1 MVDNFVL
8 VAPRPMRI
16 DSFSHRAPFS
26 PSTRLLSPPIDPFSR
41 AIRTDAEQTIE
52 DETTPSSGRNTA
64 SPRLNLSSDALE
76 EFLSILR
83 PSLLSPSTPGI
94 RARRN
99 ESVSSLLPIER
110 PQTTR
115 FHDGIRNKS
124 PSFSSIAS
132 AADDE
137 NGLSLV
143 TGFSP
148 RSDSR
153 SDMDTNEQL
162 ICNLWRIPGVLES
175 PVSRTH
181 TRNPFQ
187 RHPSY
192 EKSFSGTINVRL
204 SPCLLPLPPSPSP
217 VPLNLSAPEATISDE
232 NQF

>member
-1 MVDNFVL
+1 MLSKRLKTKLLLHL
-8 VAPRPMRI
+8 VGIPHPRGMFPLSNAFTTSCYIRI
-16 DSFSHRAPFS
+16 MQSWLKE
-26 PSTRLLSPPIDPFSR
+26 LLFLLY
-41 AIRTDAEQTIE
+41 
-52 DETTPSSGRNTA
+52 
-64 SPRLNLSSDALE
+64 RLNLSSDALE

-143 TGFSP
+143 TGSSP
-148 RSDSR
+148 RSDSC

-162 ICNLWRIPGVLES
+162 ICNLWRIPGVL
-175 PVSRTH
+175 
-181 TRNPFQ
+181 
-187 RHPSY
+187 
-192 EKSFSGTINVRL
+192 G
-204 SPCLLPLPPSPSP
+204 
-217 VPLNLSAPEATISDE
+217 
-232 NQF
+232 